1 MGLDFELRFE
11 AIERLLSSYFR
22 FRERLAESGWGKIE
36 NRLGRTYRREK
47 IDPAEYEIRNDNGGD
62 LLVVKTMGIKFN
74 GQIVSRAIVEPVLE
88 DRAENRSSGINDEG
102 GLGE

>member
-1 MGLDFELRFE
+1 
-11 AIERLLSSYFR
+11 
-22 FRERLAESGWGKIE
+22 
-36 NRLGRTYRREK
+36 
-47 IDPAEYEIRNDNGGD
+47 
-62 LLVVKTMGIKFN
+62 MGIKFN